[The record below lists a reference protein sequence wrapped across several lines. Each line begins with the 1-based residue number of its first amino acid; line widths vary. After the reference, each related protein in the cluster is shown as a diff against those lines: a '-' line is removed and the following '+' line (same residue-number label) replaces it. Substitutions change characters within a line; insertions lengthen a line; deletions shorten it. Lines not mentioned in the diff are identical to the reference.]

1 MVGSSGHSVKL
12 LSQSVHVSLELV
24 KLGISPYGVN
34 VHGFLGGWSVS
45 AKLKGPVR
53 ASFVH
58 SEVYCL
64 FEVCKFLSDNL
75 PREVV
80 TFNAFLED
88 LNQSSLGV
96 CAVYVIKSVDSS
108 SPQSFRKI
116 LNVFPFSLAH
126 TPTLLLCI
134 GQVSGVR
141 KTFPEFGS
149 EGLPLSL
156 RVFFHVAGN
165 KGSRQTPESQGGQ
178 NAHLFTVDGDG
189 ELIHVR

>member
-1 MVGSSGHSVKL
+1 MTEGSTRGIGRMVGSSGHSVKL
-12 LSQSVHVSLELV
+12 LSQSVHVSPELV
-24 KLGISPYGVN
+24 KFVISPYCVN

-80 TFNAFLED
+80 TLYALLKDFHKR
-88 LNQSSLGV
+88 SL
-96 CAVYVIKSVDSS
+96 SVRTGEIVKCISGR
-108 SPQSFRKI
+108 SPQSLCEI
-116 LNVFPFSLAH
+116 LYVFVFLLTSS
-126 TPTLLLCI
+126 PTLFLCI

-156 RVFFHVAGN
+156 RVFF
-165 KGSRQTPESQGGQ
+165 
-178 NAHLFTVDGDG
+178 
-189 ELIHVR
+189 